1 LRILLDHN
9 VPVGVRSFLAGHE
22 VRTIVEMK
30 WRPQLE
36 NGELLI
42 AAETAGFDVLVTSD
56 QNIRHQQKPQGR
68 RLALVILGSNIW
80 PIVRGYGPAIAA
92 RVRAVK
98 PRSWDFIEMQSPPRA
113 KPLKQ

>member
-9 VPVGVRSFLAGHE
+9 VPVGVRSFLAEHE

-36 NGELLI
+36 NGELLN
-42 AAETAGFDVLVTSD
+42 AAETAGYVLVTSD
-56 QNIRHQQKPQGR
+56 QNIRHQQNPQGR
-68 RLALVILGSNIW
+68 RLALVVLGLNIW

-92 RVRAVK
+92 KVKAVK
-98 PRSWDFIEMQSPPRA
+98 PGSWEFIEMQPPPGG
-113 KPLKQ
+113 KPSRQ

>member
-1 LRILLDHN
+1 MRILLDHN
-9 VPVGVRSFLAGHE
+9 VPVGVRSFLARHE

-36 NGELLI
+36 NGELLD
-42 AAETAGFDVLVTSD
+42 AAETAGFDVLLTSD
-56 QNIRHQQKPQGR
+56 QNIRYQQNPKGR
-68 RLALVILGSNIW
+68 KLALVVLGSNIW

-92 RVRAVK
+92 RVEAVT
-98 PRSWDFIEMQSPPRA
+98 PGSWEFIEMPPPPRG